1 VNDQEAK
8 GADMEDT
15 MDDIRALPGFT
26 RGHPH
31 YYPEPVIDH
40 LLEIVLQLGAEIW
53 VNRDRQF
60 VMETLLASEGK
71 VTADM
76 IDAFEPSE
84 AFTRRLSEERK
95 AFTER
100 VYGCLYGDLN
110 KQSRGGEFVPGV
122 ISKKDT

>member
-1 VNDQEAK
+1 MSE
-8 GADMEDT
+8 T
-15 MDDIRALPGFT
+15 MHDLRALPGFK

-31 YYPEPVIDH
+31 YYQEPVIDH

-60 VMETLLASEGK
+60 VMEALLASEGK
-71 VTADM
+71 VTAEM

-84 AFTRRLSEERK
+84 EFSERLNEERK

-100 VYGCLYGDLN
+100 VYGCLYADIESDG
-110 KQSRGGEFVPGV
+110 QGEFVPGV
-122 ISKKDT
+122 IKKKDI

>member
-1 VNDQEAK
+1 MNE
-8 GADMEDT
+8 T
-15 MDDIRALPGFT
+15 MDDIRSLPGFT

-31 YYPEPVIDH
+31 YYQEPVIDH

-60 VMETLLASEGK
+60 VMEALLASEGK
-71 VTADM
+71 VTAEM

-84 AFTRRLSEERK
+84 AFTIRLREERK

-100 VYGCLYGDLN
+100 VYGCLYADLE
-110 KQSRGGEFVPGV
+110 QQDQGEFIPGV
-122 ISKKDT
+122 ISKKDV